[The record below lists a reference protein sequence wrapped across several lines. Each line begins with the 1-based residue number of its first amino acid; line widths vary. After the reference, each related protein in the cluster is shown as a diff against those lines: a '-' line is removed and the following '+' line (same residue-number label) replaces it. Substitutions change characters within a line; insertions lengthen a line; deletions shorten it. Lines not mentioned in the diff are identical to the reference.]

1 MDCVDKDLL
10 LRMAKNGCI
19 RINFGIESG
28 DEDVLKSINRNMS
41 IDTIRDAVKWS
52 KDAGIL
58 TFGFFMVGLPKDTKE
73 SIERTLQLMLELD
86 LDFMQ
91 LNKFTMLP
99 HSEIYEDYKK
109 ETGKDFWR
117 EYVLGNVTLDD
128 FKRDYLNV
136 TDEELDR
143 YLEQGY
149 RKFYYRP
156 GYIWKKLF
164 QINSFAEFKRLAS
177 GALSLWGS
185 RG

>member
-1 MDCVDKDLL
+1 
-10 LRMAKNGCI
+10 
-19 RINFGIESG
+19 
-28 DEDVLKSINRNMS
+28 
-41 IDTIRDAVKWS
+41 
-52 KDAGIL
+52 
-58 TFGFFMVGLPKDTKE
+58 
-73 SIERTLQLMLELD
+73 MLELD

-99 HSEIYEDYKK
+99 HSKIYEDYKK

-128 FKRDYLNV
+128 FRRDYLQV

-156 GYIWKKLF
+156 GYIWKKLI

-177 GALSLWGS
+177 GALSLLGA